1 MQPSFH
7 DPFFKPF
14 YLCIGCAGSSLSVQ
28 AFLLFAESTHSLVVV
43 RGLHV
48 AVAPLSP
55 GHTGFS
61 NCGTWS
67 VVDASG
73 AESAGSVVAA
83 RGQ

>member
-7 DPFFKPF
+7 DPFFKPS

-28 AFLLFAESTHSLVVV
+28 AFLLVAESRHSLVVV
-43 RGLHV
+43 RGLRV
-48 AVAPLSP
+48 AVAPLTP

-61 NCGTWS
+61 SCHTWS
-67 VVDASG
+67 VVHASG
-73 AESAGSVVAA
+73 AESAGSVIAS